1 MTGIFLTSPAAD
13 GAGDLNGQAVL
24 VLLPGDAMARPHP
37 ITAKPG
43 GKSGEFVLTLPPGW
57 ELRLRRVL
65 KEILADALPDARTR
79 GLTQSERAARVQLR
93 RRRLQ
98 AAICQY
104 VGDLVT
110 ADIVGKEVA
119 LATRN
124 RFGARTG
131 SLREHVQAILREVG
145 ER

>member
-1 MTGIFLTSPAAD
+1 
-13 GAGDLNGQAVL
+13 
-24 VLLPGDAMARPHP
+24 MARPHP
-37 ITAKPG
+37 VTTKPG
-43 GKSGEFVLTLPPGW
+43 RKSGEFVVTLPPGW

-65 KEILADALPDARTR
+65 KQILSDTLPDAREQ
-79 GLTQSERAARVQLR
+79 GLSESQRAARVRLR
-93 RRRLQ
+93 RHRLQ

-104 VGDLVT
+104 ICDLIT

-124 RFGARTG
+124 RFGQRRG
-131 SLREHVQAILREVG
+131 SLREHVEAILHEVG

>member
-1 MTGIFLTSPAAD
+1 M
-13 GAGDLNGQAVL
+13 
-24 VLLPGDAMARPHP
+24 MARPHP
-37 ITAKPG
+37 VTTKPG
-43 GKSGEFVLTLPPGW
+43 RRSGEFVVVLPPGW

-65 KEILADALPDARTR
+65 KQILGDTLPDAREH
-79 GLTQSERAARVQLR
+79 GLTDSQRAARVRLR

-104 VGDLVT
+104 VCDLIT

-124 RFGARTG
+124 HFGARTG
-131 SLREHVQAILREVG
+131 SLREHVQAILREVAQG
-145 ER
+145 

>member
-1 MTGIFLTSPAAD
+1 
-13 GAGDLNGQAVL
+13 
-24 VLLPGDAMARPHP
+24 MARPHP
-37 ITAKPG
+37 VTSKPG
-43 GKSGEFVLTLPPGW
+43 RKSGEFIVMLPPGW

-65 KEILADALPDARTR
+65 KQILADTLPDARER
-79 GLTQSERAARVQLR
+79 GLTESERDARVRLR

-98 AAICQY
+98 TAICQY
-104 VGDLVT
+104 VSDLIT

-124 RFGARTG
+124 RFGTRNG
-131 SLREHVQAILREVG
+131 SLREHVQAILREVA

>member
-1 MTGIFLTSPAAD
+1 
-13 GAGDLNGQAVL
+13 
-24 VLLPGDAMARPHP
+24 MARPHP
-37 ITAKPG
+37 ITTRPGRKPG
-43 GKSGEFVLTLPPGW
+43 ELAVVLPPGW

-65 KEILADALPDARTR
+65 KQLSTESLPNPHEK
-79 GLTQSERAARVQLR
+79 GLSEAERESRQRQR

-104 VGDLVT
+104 LSDLIT

-124 RFGARTG
+124 RFGARRG
-131 SLREHVQAILREVG
+131 SLREHVQAILREVA
-145 ER
+145 EQ

>member
-1 MTGIFLTSPAAD
+1 
-13 GAGDLNGQAVL
+13 
-24 VLLPGDAMARPHP
+24 MARPQP

-43 GKSGEFVLTLPPGW
+43 RKAGELTVVLPPGW

-65 KEILADALPDARTR
+65 KQIVCDPLPDPHEKGLSPSAREARTR
-79 GLTQSERAARVQLR
+79 IR

-98 AAICQY
+98 AAMCRFIS
-104 VGDLVT
+104 DLIT

-124 RFGARTG
+124 RFGARRG
-131 SLREHVQAILREVG
+131 SLREHVQAILREVA
-145 ER
+145 EK